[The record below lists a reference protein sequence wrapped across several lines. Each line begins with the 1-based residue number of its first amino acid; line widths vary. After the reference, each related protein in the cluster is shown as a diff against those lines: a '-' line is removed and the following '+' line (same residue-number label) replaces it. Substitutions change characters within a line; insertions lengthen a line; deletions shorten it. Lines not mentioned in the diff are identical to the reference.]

1 MCRRHMRMRKTCL
14 DCREAAAEH
23 LQFMPT
29 AQQFICNKCK
39 ALSSVQTFEQT
50 RDGVFFCRCEHC
62 GVKNSIVRTG
72 MTPSQPGL
80 LPVTGVIQ

>member
-1 MCRRHMRMRKTCL
+1 MHMRKTRL
-14 DCREAAAEH
+14 DWRQAAAEH
-23 LQFMPT
+23 LKFMPT

-50 RDGVFFCRCEHC
+50 RDGIIFCRCEHC
-62 GVKNSIVRTG
+62 QAKNRVVRTG